1 MAQVRPAGRRA
12 GVRRVSARFPRWLG
26 VVVGVVYLILHLPLL
41 VLMAFSFNASRFSV
55 EWTGFTFDWYRALAS
70 RPDILHGLKVSAIVG
85 VSSTLISTVTGTML
99 ALALARHHF
108 RGRVVVRSLLYV
120 PLVTP
125 EIVVGI
131 SLLIL
136 FAGLGLTLGIATIVI
151 AHVAFSISFVTVVVL
166 ARLAGMDRQLE
177 EAALTLGADEW
188 TTFRRVTLPQL
199 MPGVVAGGL
208 LAFTLSFDDYVITS
222 FVAGSGS
229 STLPVVI
236 YGMVR
241 RNIDPSVN
249 AISTIVLMVTSL
261 LIYTADRLAR
271 RTA

>member
-1 MAQVRPAGRRA
+1 
-12 GVRRVSARFPRWLG
+12 VSGRFPRWLG
-26 VVVGVVYLILHLPLL
+26 VLVGLVYLFLHLPLL

-55 EWTGFTFDWYRALAS
+55 EWTGFTLGWYRALLE
-70 RPDILHGLKVSAIVG
+70 RPDILSGLRVSLLVG
-85 VSSTLISTVTGTML
+85 LLSTLIATVLGTLL
-99 ALALARHHF
+99 ALALARYRF
-108 RGRVVVRSLLYV
+108 RGRTVVESLLYV

-136 FAGLGLTLGIATIVI
+136 FAGLKLALGIATIVI

-166 ARLAGMDRQLE
+166 ARLAGMDRHLE

-188 TTFRRVTLPQL
+188 TTFRRVTLPLL
-199 MPGVVAGGL
+199 MPGVAAGAL
-208 LAFTLSFDDYVITS
+208 LAFTLSFDDYIITS

-229 STLPVVI
+229 STLPVVV

-241 RNIDPSVN
+241 RNIDPTVN
-249 AISTIVLMVTSL
+249 AISTIVLAFTTV
-261 LIYTADRLAR
+261 LIYTADRMAR

>member
-1 MAQVRPAGRRA
+1 
-12 GVRRVSARFPRWLG
+12 VSLI
-26 VVVGVVYLILHLPLL
+26 VG
-41 VLMAFSFNASRFSV
+41 
-55 EWTGFTFDWYRALAS
+55 LAS
-70 RPDILHGLKVSAIVG
+70 TLSATVAG
-85 VSSTLISTVTGTML
+85 TLL
-99 ALALARHHF
+99 ALALARYRF
-108 RGRVVVRSLLYV
+108 RGRGALQSLLLV

-136 FAGLGLTLGIATIVI
+136 FAWLGLTLGIATIVI
-151 AHVAFSISFVTVVVL
+151 AHVAFSISFVTIVVL
-166 ARLAGMDRQLE
+166 ARLAGMDRHLE
-177 EAALTLGADEW
+177 EAAMTLGADEW
-188 TTFRRVTLPQL
+188 TTFRRVTLPLL
-199 MPGVVAGGL
+199 MPGVVAGAL

-229 STLPVVI
+229 STLPVVV

-249 AISTIVLMVTSL
+249 AISTIVLVVTTI
-261 LIYTADRLAR
+261 LIYGADRLAR